1 MTAGILNRFVRRQL
15 CQQVPP
21 VKTNHPQ
28 QYDMLPMESWP
39 DSSKTGNHCYT
50 KRNDGAPIVVRVRD
64 QSFYVITADTEKVK
78 VINDQSEAEQHVK
91 IDNKGGV
98 TLAWRKFE
106 SVQKAWD
113 FASSIAGI
121 AKCKSTH
128 T

>member
-15 CQQVPP
+15 CQQVAP

-64 QSFYVITADTEKVK
+64 QSFYVITADIEKVK

-91 IDNKGGV
+91 QDEADLRLEQQAEQQRDAEQHDSK
-98 TLAWRKFE
+98 
-106 SVQKAWD
+106 QQD
-113 FASSIAGI
+113 
-121 AKCKSTH
+121 
-128 T
+128 